1 MCLRLK
7 FDEKEGEAKHRAIL
21 AEEKGIA
28 AKGMRIAAKVVQSCI
43 AAGRQRRSWRYIPRD
58 VAIADA
64 LVIGVFRL
72 LGFAKTSESDMKL
85 K

>member
-1 MCLRLK
+1 MK
-7 FDEKEGEAKHRAIL
+7 FDEKEGEVKHRAIL

-28 AKGMRIAAKVVQSCI
+28 AKGMHIAAKVAQSYI
-43 AAGRQRRSWRYIPRD
+43 AVGRQRRSWRYVPRD
-58 VAIADA
+58 VAIADT

>member
-1 MCLRLK
+1 MK
-7 FDEKEGEAKHRAIL
+7 FDEKEGEVKHRAIIV
-21 AEEKGIA
+21 EEKDIA
-28 AKGMRIAAKVVQSCI
+28 AKGMCIAAKVAQSCI
-43 AAGRQRRSWRYIPRD
+43 AAGRQCRSWRYVPRD
-58 VAIADA
+58 VAIADT